1 MKKVIAAVLCLAVL
15 FTLSVSAFAV
25 GDSVQGDGTQ
35 HKVIM
40 RRGIGVSGF
49 SSGNS
54 TTVVEDGETII
65 AKADPNEGTFNNWS
79 VYKADGTPAT
89 EGTDYTL
96 ADGTKLTDTQVSV
109 IAKTDIIL
117 CANYNGVKTDPQPE
131 GSSNTSPKTADM
143 SVAYVVVMLAAAAA
157 FMGAKKVYSK

>member
-1 MKKVIAAVLCLAVL
+1 MKKVIAVVLCLAVL

-25 GDSVQGDGTQ
+25 ESSVQGDGTQ
-35 HKVIM
+35 HRVIM

-49 SSGNS
+49 DAGNS
-54 TTVVEDGETII
+54 TTVIDDGDKII
-65 AKADPNEGTFNNWS
+65 AKADPNEGTFNGWS

-117 CANYNGVKTDPQPE
+117 CADYNGVKTDPQPE